1 LWSLIVDAAE
11 FVYELWRRRLPALVL
26 DLLAARDLSLMAR
39 DLSRVARDLSLMAR
53 DLSLVTV
60 RDSHGHTL
68 RDRIF
73 LDSFN
78 YGAADV
84 MKMSVLYVDEFV
96 LNVVTTGKLSCLQR
110 LAMAGYEHINGVG
123 RVTASSGAYFPGVIV
138 HPVATNTSTLS
149 TDAVARLRR
158 SPATLNCP
166 PLLTSSTNLRNS
178 K

>member
-1 LWSLIVDAAE
+1 MWSLIVDAAE

-39 DLSRVARDLSLMAR
+39 DLSPEAR

-78 YGAADV
+78 YGATDV
-84 MKMSVLYVDEFV
+84 VKMSVLYVDEFV
-96 LNVVTTGKLSCLQR
+96 LNLVTTGKLSCLQR

-123 RVTASSGAYFPGVIV
+123 RSSVTASSGAYFPGVIV